1 MGKADY
7 DKVSTMF
14 KKRLETELSGGKDEE
29 IDVSVDSRAYLQFKE
44 QYMPK
49 HLSFYE
55 QICKFAQSTLNLKP
69 DDKTAAKMQ
78 EYINLCHLNV
88 SPAGV
93 YSAAIFIPL
102 SIALAAFLIFFVF
115 PVAVGGTPNVFF
127 VIFALLAAVAIMVP
141 LQNIPKT
148 VGNSWRLK
156 ASNQM
161 VLAVFYV
168 VTYMRH
174 TSNLELAVN
183 FAADHLDPPLSLD
196 LRKVVWDVETQKFES
211 VKESLDDY
219 LQRWRAY
226 NMEFVEAMH
235 LIQSSLLE
243 SSNDRRLNSLDKA
256 LTVILDETYERMLH
270 YAHNLKGP
278 LTTLNML
285 GVVLPILTLVILPL
299 VVSFMDGF
307 RWYHLLA
314 IYNIALPAMV
324 YILGKNILSTRPGGS
339 GQVDV
344 TKKNP
349 ELKKYKK
356 LAIKM
361 GDKDYFIEPKYVC
374 LGLFLILFLIGLL
387 PILWSTAG
395 LPDYVVHRSTGGF
408 LGHSISQA
416 TLVPDEDVVFYFLNY
431 RERLEGGTPTG
442 DFVGPFGMIAVL
454 FGILIPLSI
463 GYSYGLYN
471 KILTQNI
478 IKVRDQAKALELEF
492 SSALFQ
498 LGSRIG
504 DGLPAEI
511 AFGKVAA
518 VMEDTI
524 SGKFF
529 TLVHINITRIGMS
542 VQKAIFDKGR
552 GALKFYPSD
561 LIESSMK
568 VLVEAGRKGP
578 LVASQALINVSEYIK
593 QMHRVDERLKDLMG
607 DVISSMRSQALFLT
621 PVISAIVVAITSMIT
636 KILGTLGNK
645 FNELGA
651 QSGGVGGSAVL
662 SLFGTGIPTYQFQI
676 VVGLYVVQ
684 LSYILTVIGNG
695 IENGPDKVSEGHNL
709 GKQMTKAALLYA
721 TLSLILILL
730 FNIVAANIKGVQ

>member
-1 MGKADY
+1 MDGDY
-7 DKVSTMF
+7 DKVGKMF
-14 KKRLETELSGGKDEE
+14 KQRLESELSTGKDEPTENVE
-29 IDVSVDSRAYLQFKE
+29 IDSKAYLTFKE

-55 QICKFAQSTLNLKP
+55 KFCEFAEKTLNLKP
-69 DDKTAAKMQ
+69 DPKNSAQTQ

-88 SPAGV
+88 TPTGV
-93 YSAAIFIPL
+93 YSAAIFLPL
-102 SIALAAFLIFFVF
+102 IIVLSGFLLFFML
-115 PVAVGGTPNVFF
+115 PTLMGNTPDTFV
-127 VIFALLAAVAIMVP
+127 VIFVLIAAAAVMVP
-141 LQNIPKT
+141 MQNIPKQ

-174 TSNLELAVN
+174 TSNLELAIN
-183 FAADHLDPPLSLD
+183 FAAEHLDAPLSLD
-196 LRKVVWDVETQKFES
+196 MRKIIWDVETQKFES

-219 LQRWRAY
+219 LVRWRKY

-243 SSNDRRLNSLDKA
+243 SDNSRRLNSLDKS

-307 RWYHLLA
+307 RWFHLFA
-314 IYNIALPAMV
+314 IYNIALPSMV
-324 YILGKNILSTRPGGS
+324 YLLGKNILSTRPGGS
-339 GQVDV
+339 GKSDV

-349 ELKKYKK
+349 ELAKYKK
-356 LAIKM
+356 IVLKS
-361 GDKDYFIEPKYVC
+361 GDQEIFIEPKYLC
-374 LGLFLILFLIGLL
+374 LGIFLILLFIGFIPVFWNL
-387 PILWSTAG
+387 AG
-395 LPDYVVHRSTGGF
+395 LPDYALYRTVGG
-408 LGHSISQA
+408 LGFAVGQA
-416 TLVPDEDVVFYFLNY
+416 DIVPPNDIMFQFIKF
-431 RERLEGGTPTG
+431 RERLDEGAPTG
-442 DFVGPFGMIAVL
+442 EFVGPFGLGSTLM
-454 FGILIPLSI
+454 GILVPLSI
-463 GYSYGLYN
+463 GLSYGLYN
-471 KILTQNI
+471 KITTKNI
-478 IKVRDQAKALELEF
+478 MVIRNQAKALELEF

-511 AFGKVAA
+511 AFGRVAGI
-518 VMEDTI
+518 MEDTV

-529 TLVHINITRIGMS
+529 TLVHINITRLGMS
-542 VQKAIFDKGR
+542 VQKAIFDNQK

-568 VLVEAGRKGP
+568 VLVESSRKGP

-593 QMHRVDERLKDLMG
+593 QMHRVDERLQDLMG

-621 PVISAIVVAITSMIT
+621 PVISSIVVSITSMIT
-636 KILGTLGNK
+636 KILGTLGDK
-645 FNELGA
+645 FTELGNS
-651 QSGGVGGSAVL
+651 QSGVAGSQVL
-662 SLFGTGIPTYQFQI
+662 SMFGVGIPTYQFQI
-676 VVGLYVVQ
+676 VVGLYVIQ
-684 LSYILTVIGNG
+684 LAYILTVIGNG
-695 IENGPDKVSEGHNL
+695 IENGPDKVSEGYNL
-709 GKQMTKAALLYA
+709 GVNMTKAAMLYSA
-721 TLSLILILL
+721 LAFVLIIA
-730 FNIVAANIKGVQ
+730 FNIVASNINPGL